1 MALSRLMVGA
11 HALCYIN
18 GKLYGRVASVDV
30 DSATPHR
37 EVQSVDVLTPAELI
51 PQAAK
56 LMGSMSI
63 YRIHGDGGIQATGMI
78 PTWHDLTRGKYF
90 SVLVVDR
97 FSDTTFFRADACSC
111 VGEKWRIGR
120 GYVMGQISF
129 KGLTWNNESQA
140 SAT

>member
-11 HALCYIN
+11 HALVHIN
-18 GKLYGRVASVDV
+18 GRLYGRVASIDV
-30 DSATPHR
+30 DSSTPHR
-37 EVQSVDVLTPAELI
+37 EVQPVDVLTPAELI

-56 LMGSMSI
+56 LSGSMQV

-78 PTWHDLTRGKYF
+78 PTWRDLTRGKYF
-90 SVLVVDR
+90 SILITDR

-111 VGEKWRIGR
+111 TGDRWRIAR

-129 KGLTWNNESQA
+129 KGLAWTNETEP